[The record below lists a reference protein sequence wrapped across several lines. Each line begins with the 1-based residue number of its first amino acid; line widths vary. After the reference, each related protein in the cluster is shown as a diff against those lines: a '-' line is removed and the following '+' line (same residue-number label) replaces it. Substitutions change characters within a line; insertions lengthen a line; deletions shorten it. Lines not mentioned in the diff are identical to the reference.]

1 MNVCQSLI
9 CFFFLTLQ
17 DGNIGLINA
26 EIIESTG
33 TEGGNITVRC
43 SFTFSGKRRIFC
55 KDKCKDGDI
64 LIDTEEDTAQRGR
77 YSIEY
82 KNSIFSKTVLYVS
95 IIKLNKSDSGQ
106 YWCGLE
112 RSFSFSSSYQ
122 EIEIRVT
129 DALQDGNIGLINAEN
144 LQRTGTE
151 GGDITVGCSFT
162 FSGYRRIF
170 CKDECKDGDILID
183 TEEDTA
189 QRGRYGIEYKNS
201 IMSAT
206 VLYVSITK
214 LNKSDSGR
222 YRCGLVR
229 SLFPSSYQEIEIR
242 VTDAPTSPLRPSSP
256 SVPSASTLMTS
267 QSLSS
272 TPSSASPEAS
282 EQPRQKHTTPA
293 ASAAHAQRALLYAGL
308 TLVLFFIMLSVAL
321 LIFCRMRARKPKE
334 PPVETEYSNVTKAN
348 RVYEE
353 IREDRQSTSPPVE
366 VSTVY
371 TYAKYTKPDGVE
383 TTEEYSL
390 VTAPTSQKKT
400 EDDRSDLTYS
410 ELHVPNGTA
419 DNVVYSVPRVEASS
433 AGSHAQDASPPLYS
447 TVTLHQL

>member
-26 EIIESTG
+26 EIIERTG
-33 TEGGNITVRC
+33 TEGGNITVGC
-43 SFTFSGKRRIFC
+43 SFIFSGKRRMFC
-55 KDKCKDGDI
+55 KDECKHDGDI

-82 KNSIFSKTVLYVS
+82 KNSIFSKT
-95 IIKLNKSDSGQ
+95 I
-106 YWCGLE
+106 
-112 RSFSFSSSYQ
+112 
-122 EIEIRVT
+122 
-129 DALQDGNIGLINAEN
+129 
-144 LQRTGTE
+144 
-151 GGDITVGCSFT
+151 
-162 FSGYRRIF
+162 
-170 CKDECKDGDILID
+170 
-183 TEEDTA
+183 
-189 QRGRYGIEYKNS
+189 
-201 IMSAT
+201 
-206 VLYVSITK
+206 LYVSITN
-214 LNKSDSGR
+214 LTHSDSGR

-229 SLFPSSYQEIEIR
+229 SFPFSPSYQEIEIR

-256 SVPSASTLMTS
+256 SVPTASTLMTSQSLSSTPSSASTLMTS

-282 EQPRQKHTTPA
+282 KQPRQKHTST
-293 ASAAHAQRALLYAGL
+293 LLYVGL
-308 TLVLFFIMLSVAL
+308 TLVVFFIMLSVAL

-334 PPVETEYSNVTKAN
+334 PPLETEYSNVTKAN

-410 ELHVPNGTA
+410 ELDVPNGTAASLHSAPCGDA

>member
-1 MNVCQSLI
+1 I

-26 EIIESTG
+26 EIFES
-33 TEGGNITVRC
+33 
-43 SFTFSGKRRIFC
+43 
-55 KDKCKDGDI
+55 
-64 LIDTEEDTAQRGR
+64 
-77 YSIEY
+77 
-82 KNSIFSKTVLYVS
+82 
-95 IIKLNKSDSGQ
+95 
-106 YWCGLE
+106 
-112 RSFSFSSSYQ
+112 
-122 EIEIRVT
+122 
-129 DALQDGNIGLINAEN
+129 
-144 LQRTGTE
+144 TGTE

-162 FSGYRRIF
+162 FSGKRSIF
-170 CKDECKDGDILID
+170 CKDECKDGDILIE
-183 TEEDTA
+183 TKQYTA
-189 QRGRYGIEYKNS
+189 QRGRYSIEYKKIS
-201 IMSAT
+201 FSEII
-206 VLYVSITK
+206 LYVSIRNLTP
-214 LNKSDSGR
+214 SDSGR

-229 SLFPSSYQEIEIR
+229 YFSSSPSYQEIEIR

-256 SVPSASTLMTS
+256 SLPSASTLMTS

-272 TPSSASPEAS
+272 TPSSASTLMTSQRLSSTPSSASPEAR
-282 EQPRQKHTTPA
+282 EQTPQKQT
-293 ASAAHAQRALLYAGL
+293 RALLYAGL

-334 PPVETEYSNVTKAN
+334 LPLETEYSNVTKAN

-371 TYAKYTKPDGVE
+371 TYAKNTKPDGAE

-400 EDDRSDLTYS
+400 EDDWSDVTYS
-410 ELHVPNGTA
+410 ELDLPNGTAASLHSAPCGDA